1 MELMAPVF
9 AYWKGKTLR
18 DKCMGAI
25 PEYMKQAD
33 QIKAIYGE
41 HLINEGSGH
50 LIVDFPQN
58 TGKRPLLHCRR
69 SGTDT
74 EETAYL

>member
-1 MELMAPVF
+1 
-9 AYWKGKTLR
+9 
-18 DKCMGAI
+18 MGAI

-50 LIVDFPQN
+50 LIVDFPKILEK
-58 TGKRPLLHCRR
+58 GLCFIA
-69 SGTDT
+69 
-74 EETAYL
+74 EEAAQIQKKTAYL